1 MLRIPCPCC
10 GLRDETEFTY
20 NGSAEAPRPTDP
32 EDGAAAAAYVYFRA
46 NPRGWHAEYWHHA
59 QGCRRWI
66 KVIRHTVTHEIA
78 ATGWPDE
85 DLPIPEEPKKTG
97 EAGR

>member
-20 NGSAEAPRPTDP
+20 G
-32 EDGAAAAAYVYFRA
+32 GAADGVRPADPDDAAGFAAYVYFRT
-46 NPRGWHAEYWHHA
+46 NPGGWHQEYWHHA

-66 KVIRHTVTHEIA
+66 KVVRHTVTHQIHA
-78 ATGWPDE
+78 AGWPQD
-85 DLPIPEEPKKTG
+85 DLPVPAEPQ
-97 EAGR
+97 R